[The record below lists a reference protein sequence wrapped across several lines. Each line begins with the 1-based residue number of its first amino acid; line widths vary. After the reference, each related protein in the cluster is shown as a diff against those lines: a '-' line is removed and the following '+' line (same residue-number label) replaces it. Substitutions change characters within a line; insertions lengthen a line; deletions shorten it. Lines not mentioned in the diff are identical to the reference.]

1 MYLSVIIPAYNEEK
15 NIEQTIRSIFN
26 YLKLKNIEH
35 EILVVIDGSTDNTK
49 SIVKSLIPE
58 IPTLNLISFKENR
71 GKGYVVKMGMIK
83 AKGDFK
89 LFTDADNSTSIDNIE
104 KMMPYFNKGYDVVI
118 ASIGVTGKQI
128 LKGSEPLWRKLFGK
142 LGNLY
147 IRLLVTPGIYDT
159 QRGFKIFTVKAADKI
174 FPKLTIE
181 RWGFDVEVLALAN
194 KFGFKI
200 KEVPVVWQNNINT
213 SHVKLSAYFQVLLE
227 VLKIKW
233 NLLINKYDKI

>member
-35 EILVVIDGSTDNTK
+35 EILVVTDGSTDNTK

-159 QRGFKIFTVKAADKI
+159 QRGFKIFTAKAADKI

>member
-159 QRGFKIFTVKAADKI
+159 QRGFKIFTAKAADKI